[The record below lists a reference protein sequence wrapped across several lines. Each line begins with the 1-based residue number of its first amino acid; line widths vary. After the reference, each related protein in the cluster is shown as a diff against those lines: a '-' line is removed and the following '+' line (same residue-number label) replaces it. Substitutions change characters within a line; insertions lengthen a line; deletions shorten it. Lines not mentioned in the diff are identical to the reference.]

1 MSIESRRET
10 QLHPKLQEICQNV
23 YYEPPASV
31 SLSYPAIIYS
41 RDSDDS
47 RYADDSTYIQRIRY
61 TVAIITS
68 SACDTYIEEMKAKF
82 PYVRFDRHYTHDN
95 LHHNVFTLFF

>member
-23 YYEPPASV
+23 YYEPPANV

-47 RYADDSTYIQRIRY
+47 RYADDSTYIQCIRY
-61 TVAIITS
+61 TVNIITC

>member
-23 YYEPPASV
+23 YYEPPANV

-41 RDSDDS
+41 RDNDDS

-61 TVAIITS
+61 TVNIITC

-82 PYVRFDRHYTHDN
+82 QYVRFDRHYTHDN

>member
-31 SLSYPAIIYS
+31 SLLYPAIIYS
-41 RDSDDS
+41 RNNDES
-47 RYADDSTYIQRIRY
+47 RYAGDQTYIARVQY
-61 TVAIITS
+61 AITIIDPDPTKS
-68 SACDTYIEEMKAKF
+68 YIEEMKRVF
-82 PYVRFDRHYTHDN
+82 PYVNYDRHYTRDN
-95 LHHNVFTLFF
+95 LNHNVFTLYF